1 MKSEPDSLLVT
12 AVKSLSLRKD
22 RRYLLQSLSLAQWPE
37 LLRLT
42 DESRLTLAIAE
53 RAAQYLPDEIRF
65 RLSRDLNRNALRQQ
79 RMLETYSEIAA
90 VLNSRG
96 IEFLVLKGAAQYAP
110 YRQKV
115 ACRPQYDID
124 LYCPGASAQAAAEAI
139 MSLGY
144 RSVRSTRGPETDH
157 LPPLVREPE
166 WKWQNDYFDPDL
178 PFSIEIH
185 HRFWNPARE
194 RFDVAASEQF
204 WSRRVQLKVDGLV
217 MPALHPI
224 DALSYATWHLIR
236 HLVRGDLK
244 IFHVYELAL
253 FLKASAADDAF
264 WSQWRRIAHPKE
276 RIVEAIAFRL
286 ASGWFDCEL
295 HPEVAQLMDRMPAP
309 VRKWF
314 DLFEMSPVTSA
325 EIPNKDEVFLHLAVV
340 AGWLNRV
347 RVLRQRVFPM
357 NPPTVGRGQVQL
369 EFLSRRAAHHLLAIV
384 PVIRSASLWCF
395 ESGAVTRD

>member
-1 MKSEPDSLLVT
+1 MKNETDPLLLT
-12 AVKSLSLRKD
+12 AVRSLDLGKD
-22 RRYLLQSLSLAQWPE
+22 RRYLLQTVTLAQWAE

-90 VLNSRG
+90 VLKARG
-96 IEFLVLKGAAQYAP
+96 IEFLVLKGAVQNAP
-110 YRQKV
+110 YRQKT
-115 ACRPQYDID
+115 AYRPQYDID
-124 LYCPGASAQAAAEAI
+124 LYCPANSGGSAAEAI

-144 RSVRSTRGPETDH
+144 QSVKSTRGPGVDH
-157 LPPLVREPE
+157 LPPLVRKAG

-178 PFSIEIH
+178 PFSIEVH
-185 HRFWNPARE
+185 HRFWNPSRE
-194 RFDVAASEQF
+194 RFSVSASEQF
-204 WSRRVQLKVDGLV
+204 WSRRVQLSVDGLI
-217 MPALHPI
+217 MPALHPA

-236 HLVRGDLK
+236 HLVRGNLK

-253 FLKASAADDAF
+253 FLKASAADDVF
-264 WSQWRRIAHPKE
+264 WSQWRAIADPKE
-276 RIVEAIAFRL
+276 RIAEAIAFRL
-286 ASGWFDCEL
+286 ASAWFGCEV
-295 HPEVAQLMDRMPAP
+295 HSEAARLMDQIPAP

-314 DLFEMSPVTSA
+314 DLFEMSPVTAA
-325 EIPNKDEVFLHLAVV
+325 EIPNKDEVFLHLAMV
-340 AGWLNRV
+340 AGWTNRL
-347 RVLRQRVFPM
+347 RILRQRVFPM
-357 NPPTVGRGQVQL
+357 NPPRVGKGQAQL
-369 EFLSRRAAHHLLAIV
+369 EFLGRRAAHHLFGIG